1 MPISAEAPWLNYY
14 GAIPRTLNYP
24 RLTIY
29 QLVAQTARECPDL
42 PAYESMGRRTSYRDF
57 LARIDRAALALYTA
71 GIRAGDRVTICM
83 PNTPQALDCFYAL
96 NRIGAVSNMIH
107 PLSAEEEIRFY
118 LDVSGSQAILT
129 LDRFYGKV
137 AAAAAR
143 AKRKPKLWI
152 ARLQPELKP
161 LMRLGYN
168 LTQGRKTPKLPQE
181 GCTLWTDLL
190 RKAAGTL
197 PSDDGQCDTCA
208 SILYSGGTT
217 GTTKGICLSSYNFNA
232 LALQTIAASGYE
244 SIRGCTMLSVMPVFH
259 GFGLGI
265 GIHTALV
272 GGACCILVP
281 NFNIRTYADLLR
293 KKHPN
298 FIPGVPTLFE
308 ALLRTT
314 GLEKLDMSFLMGV
327 FSGGDSLSV
336 ELKHKVDAFL
346 RAHNVVPGMIDGKRV
361 EKNAR
366 MMKTA
371 MTMLTRFRK
380 VLAAL
385 TLNPA
390 RALEELNSDW
400 TASQEIADRLMRDHG
415 LPFRIGHHM
424 ASRMV
429 GWARANNVLPLEFPY
444 AQMRRIYREE
454 VSEEYP
460 AGPAELP
467 MSEEEFRAALDPRS
481 IVAARRTAG
490 SASPAEVRKMLEAD
504 AGRLAA
510 LRAEREAEEARVAK
524 ALEDLDEA
532 FRKLL

>member
-1 MPISAEAPWLNYY
+1 M
-14 GAIPRTLNYP
+14 
-24 RLTIY
+24 
-29 QLVAQTARECPDL
+29 
-42 PAYESMGRRTSYRDF
+42 
-57 LARIDRAALALYTA
+57 
-71 GIRAGDRVTICM
+71 
-83 PNTPQALDCFYAL
+83 
-96 NRIGAVSNMIH
+96 
-107 PLSAEEEIRFY
+107 
-118 LDVSGSQAILT
+118 
-129 LDRFYGKV
+129 
-137 AAAAAR
+137 
-143 AKRKPKLWI
+143 
-152 ARLQPELKP
+152 
-161 LMRLGYN
+161 
-168 LTQGRKTPKLPQE
+168 
-181 GCTLWTDLL
+181 
-190 RKAAGTL
+190 
-197 PSDDGQCDTCA
+197 
-208 SILYSGGTT
+208 
-217 GTTKGICLSSYNFNA
+217 NA
-232 LALQTIAASGYE
+232 
-244 SIRGCTMLSVMPVFH
+244 
-259 GFGLGI
+259 
-265 GIHTALV
+265 
-272 GGACCILVP
+272 
-281 NFNIRTYADLLR
+281 
-293 KKHPN
+293 
-298 FIPGVPTLFE
+298 
-308 ALLRTT
+308 
-314 GLEKLDMSFLMGV
+314 
-327 FSGGDSLSV
+327 
-336 ELKHKVDAFL
+336 AFL

-385 TLNPA
+385 TINPA

-460 AGPAELP
+460 EGPAELP

>member
-1 MPISAEAPWLNYY
+1 MKKFALGLLAAACASALWASDTVRDEFFWLGEMNKATTVINTDEKLLDKAVVKKVAHGLQTVIANGNKQGGPRPKEVIKFEPFLIKEAGMDVTMLHIGRSSQDMHATYRSAIMRDNVLALSEKLAEVMSVINDIARKNQTTIVPNYTNGVAAQPNSYAHYLMGYQASFERTQQQLRDFYERLNW
-14 GAIPRTLNYP
+14 
-24 RLTIY
+24 
-29 QLVAQTARECPDL
+29 C
-42 PAYESMGRRTSYRDF
+42 SMGTTVLNGTSWPLNRERMAKYLGFNGPVPNAYDASQMKSVDEPIE
-57 LARIDRAALALYTA
+57 LA
-71 GIRAGDRVTICM
+71 GIITGMAVRVGSFIEDVFVQYAQPRPWILLVEGGENTYVSSAM
-83 PNTPQALDCFYAL
+83 PQKRNPGLMNNCREDCSDV
-96 NRIGAVSNMIH
+96 IGEM
-107 PLSAEEEIRFY
+107 
-118 LDVSGSQAILT
+118 
-129 LDRFYGKV
+129 
-137 AAAAAR
+137 
-143 AKRKPKLWI
+143 
-152 ARLQPELKP
+152 
-161 LMRLGYN
+161 
-168 LTQGRKTPKLPQE
+168 
-181 GCTLWTDLL
+181 
-190 RKAAGTL
+190 
-197 PSDDGQCDTCA
+197 
-208 SILYSGGTT
+208 
-217 GTTKGICLSSYNFNA
+217 NA
-232 LALQTIAASGYE
+232 
-244 SIRGCTMLSVMPVFH
+244 
-259 GFGLGI
+259 
-265 GIHTALV
+265 
-272 GGACCILVP
+272 
-281 NFNIRTYADLLR
+281 
-293 KKHPN
+293 
-298 FIPGVPTLFE
+298 
-308 ALLRTT
+308 
-314 GLEKLDMSFLMGV
+314 
-327 FSGGDSLSV
+327 
-336 ELKHKVDAFL
+336 AFL

-385 TLNPA
+385 TINPA

-444 AQMRRIYREE
+444 AQMRRIYREA

-460 AGPAELP
+460 EGPAELP

>member
-1 MPISAEAPWLNYY
+1 MVVRHLARRQTCAITNTGRPHPFFWLNAVNRATVVTGLRNGQFGEDLARRAAAGIAAVEAMGEADPALRVKSYIAWEPLLIKAA
-14 GAIPRTLNYP
+14 GQGVTAIHAGRSSQDILSTQRTAIL
-24 RLTIY
+24 RDETLEFAAGLEDVIGDLLALAERHVDTIVPSY
-29 QLVAQTARECPDL
+29 TNGVAAQP
-42 PAYESMGRRTSYRDF
+42 TSYAHHLLGIAASLLRVRERLSECHTRFNMCAMGATVLNGTGWPLDRD
-57 LARIDRAALALYTA
+57 AMAAAL
-71 GIRAGDRVTICM
+71 GFPRPVE
-83 PNTPQALDCFYAL
+83 NALDATSLAPVDMPLEVASAL
-96 NRIGAVSNMIH
+96 
-107 PLSAEEEIRFY
+107 
-118 LDVSGSQAILT
+118 
-129 LDRFYGKV
+129 
-137 AAAAAR
+137 AAAAVRIGSMVDDIMVQYAQPR
-143 AKRKPKLWI
+143 PWI
-152 ARLQPELKP
+152 IL
-161 LMRLGYN
+161 
-168 LTQGRKTPKLPQE
+168 QE
-181 GCTLWTDLL
+181 GGENTYVSSAMPQKRNPGLMNNCREDC
-190 RKAAGTL
+190 
-197 PSDDGQCDTCA
+197 SDVIGEM
-208 SILYSGGTT
+208 
-217 GTTKGICLSSYNFNA
+217 NA
-232 LALQTIAASGYE
+232 
-244 SIRGCTMLSVMPVFH
+244 
-259 GFGLGI
+259 
-265 GIHTALV
+265 
-272 GGACCILVP
+272 
-281 NFNIRTYADLLR
+281 
-293 KKHPN
+293 
-298 FIPGVPTLFE
+298 
-308 ALLRTT
+308 
-314 GLEKLDMSFLMGV
+314 
-327 FSGGDSLSV
+327 
-336 ELKHKVDAFL
+336 AFL

-371 MTMLTRFRK
+371 MTMLARFRK

-385 TLNPA
+385 TINPA

-460 AGPAELP
+460 EGPAELP